1 MNSSSKTI
9 EHLFGR
15 SAEDYG
21 DALGSAGAWMPLLLL
36 LIWRFATVPIAL
48 SLPLPTGLFMPIFM
62 MGAIVGHLFGIVAL
76 MLARDSQWIDN
87 TLLEPGIFAVIGAAA
102 FAAGSTRAISTAII
116 VMELTGQMTLQ
127 LPVAIAVLTA
137 FFTANRIS
145 TPIYDLLI
153 RTNRIV
159 HLPKIT
165 EQARG
170 ARAEDVMQP
179 IVLDTVVG
187 RWRRPEPRGGGVGQ
201 SSGEAG
207 GAVSAVH
214 TSTSSG
220 SGASGDDDSALVV
233 RRARADTP
241 VGGLDISRDREEQK
255 MEMPPVLH
263 AGVTM
268 GKAATLL
275 QMWTDVTSFALVDH
289 EGYLIGEVARSQLL
303 KEVERFPSLL
313 RGAES
318 GASIDDS
325 VEGALTPIE
334 YIDRAKGGGVI
345 DPLPGGRAAGSVA
358 VTADTSPMQIMHL
371 TLLERIDVLVR
382 MLRLDHLWVV
392 KKGKL
397 VGVVTKASMME
408 NVPKVSAF
416 DLGKVQPYLE
426 VVFLVVIPFLI
437 IVLLFFPSSLS
448 PHQSKSAFDVMRDLM
463 RESAALTHP
472 GRTAAS
478 SIGGT
483 GDREMHSALLNE

>member
-1 MNSSSKTI
+1 
-9 EHLFGR
+9 
-15 SAEDYG
+15 
-21 DALGSAGAWMPLLLL
+21 
-36 LIWRFATVPIAL
+36 
-48 SLPLPTGLFMPIFM
+48 MPIFM

-76 MLARDSQWIDN
+76 TLARDSPWIDSS
-87 TLLEPGIFAVIGAAA
+87 LLEPGIFAVIGAAA

-137 FFTANRIS
+137 FFSANRIS

-165 EQARG
+165 EQSRG

-179 IVLDTVVG
+179 IVLNTAG
-187 RWRRPEPRGGGVGQ
+187 AWRSPGGGGE

-207 GAVSAVH
+207 GLVAAAHS
-214 TSTSSG
+214 SSG
-220 SGASGDDDSALVV
+220 SSGGDAGGDNGALVV

-268 GKAATLL
+268 GRAATLL
-275 QMWTDVTSFALVDH
+275 QMWTEVTSFALVDH

-313 RGAES
+313 RGAAG
-318 GASIDDS
+318 GASIDNS

-345 DPLPGGRAAGSVA
+345 NPLPGGSAAGSVE

-397 VGVVTKASMME
+397 IGVVTKASMMA
-408 NVPKVSAF
+408 NVPK
-416 DLGKVQPYLE
+416 
-426 VVFLVVIPFLI
+426 
-437 IVLLFFPSSLS
+437 
-448 PHQSKSAFDVMRDLM
+448 SKSAFDVMRDLM
-463 RESAALTHP
+463 RESAALAHP

-478 SIGGT
+478 SIGGV
-483 GDREMHSALLNE
+483 GDREMRSSLLDE